1 MVTLCVSFR
10 NDYNSICKARFC
22 SNNCDLLATYSSYRT
37 LTVSISS
44 VYSSYPSDIPTD
56 LSYEFKME
64 SLMHSFEFSYFGFLA
79 LVLRPA
85 KATFRLLYSRLRD
98 SIDARSCA

>member
-64 SLMHSFEFSYFGFLA
+64 SLMA